1 MTAARRAQNMTTPA
15 GQEPR
20 VVAMHEIPDPTGAAW
35 DDVLTI
41 LLEAGRE
48 PEEASA

>member
-1 MTAARRAQNMTTPA
+1 LTASRHTRSMTALA

-20 VVAMHEIPDPTGAAW
+20 VVAMHEIPDATGTAW

>member
-1 MTAARRAQNMTTPA
+1 LTASRHTRSMTALA

>member
-1 MTAARRAQNMTTPA
+1 MTISRCAPRITAPA

-20 VVAMHEIPDPTGAAW
+20 VVAMHEIPDPIGAAW

-48 PEEASA
+48 PEEAST